1 MPRAIE
7 KIDNH
12 RQSRSKTLRMA
23 NPKPLVAANKMIAL
37 NQKLESIRALYER
50 SIRKECETRA
60 DFKQFLRMLV
70 YNEVDLPPNVEK
82 SLLRLMNKYRPNEFD
97 DVQL

>member
-7 KIDNH
+7 KVSS
-12 RQSRSKTLRMA
+12 RQSRSLKMP
-23 NPKPLVAANKMIAL
+23 NSKPLATANKMIAL
-37 NQKLESIRALYER
+37 HAKIESIRSLYER

-60 DFKQFLRMLV
+60 DLKQFLRMLV